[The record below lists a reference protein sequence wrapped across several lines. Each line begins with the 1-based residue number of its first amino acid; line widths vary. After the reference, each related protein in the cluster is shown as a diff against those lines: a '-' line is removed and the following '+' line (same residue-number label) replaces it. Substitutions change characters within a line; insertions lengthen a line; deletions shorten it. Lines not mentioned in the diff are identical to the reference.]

1 MILVTFRF
9 CRHYVAG
16 DILILIKSVDAIK
29 ISSLTCFVANNR
41 HQHQNN
47 ILEINE
53 KLKDKMVSKEELESE
68 KELRQKLVDMISGN
82 ADRLT

>member
-1 MILVTFRF
+1 MVTGY
-9 CRHYVAG
+9 CHH
-16 DILILIKSVDAIK
+16 SP
-29 ISSLTCFVANNR
+29 SFVANNR

-53 KLKDKMVSKEELESE
+53 KLKDKMVSKEELENE

>member
-1 MILVTFRF
+1 MIYCTFLSPTPVTNI
-9 CRHYVAG
+9 
-16 DILILIKSVDAIK
+16 DITIKTK
-29 ISSLTCFVANNR
+29 IFY
-41 HQHQNN
+41 NN

>member
-1 MILVTFRF
+1 LSPTPVTKI
-9 CRHYVAG
+9 
-16 DILILIKSVDAIK
+16 DINIKTK
-29 ISSLTCFVANNR
+29 IFYD
-41 HQHQNN
+41 N

>member
-1 MILVTFRF
+1 
-9 CRHYVAG
+9 
-16 DILILIKSVDAIK
+16 LIKSVDNIK
-29 ISSLTCFVANNR
+29 ILLLTCFVANNR

-53 KLKDKMVSKEELESE
+53 KLNDKLVSKEELESE

-82 ADRLT
+82 ADRLM